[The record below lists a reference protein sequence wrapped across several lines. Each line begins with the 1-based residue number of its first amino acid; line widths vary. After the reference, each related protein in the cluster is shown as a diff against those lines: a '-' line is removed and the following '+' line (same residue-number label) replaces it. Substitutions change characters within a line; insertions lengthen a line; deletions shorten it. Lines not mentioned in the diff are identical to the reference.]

1 MPRTSRFPVLLSGAR
16 AGAGAMAVLA
26 MQVAE
31 LPAQTSR
38 TEVKPGIYSC
48 TDASGRRITSDR
60 PITQCLD
67 REQKELGSSGT
78 VKRVIPPSYTADERA
93 RIEAEKRKEAEA
105 QARIADEKRRDK
117 ALFMRYPNKAAHDRE
132 RAEALTQI
140 DEVIAAV
147 NKRAEALNQ
156 QRREIDTELEFYQND
171 PKKAPEWLRRKLE
184 DNDHEQKT
192 QQRFLFAQVEEKA
205 RVNARFDE
213 ELARLRR
220 LWAEHGVSGGSGNAA
235 TAVTRP

>member
-31 LPAQTSR
+31 VPAQTSR

-67 REQKELGSSGT
+67 REQRELGSSGT

-235 TAVTRP
+235 VTRP

>member
-1 MPRTSRFPVLLSGAR
+1 
-16 AGAGAMAVLA
+16 

-31 LPAQTSR
+31 VPAQTSR

>member
-1 MPRTSRFPVLLSGAR
+1 MPRTGRFPVLLSGAR

-31 LPAQTSR
+31 VPAQTSR

-67 REQKELGSSGT
+67 REQRELGSSGT

-117 ALFMRYPNKAAHDRE
+117 ALFMRYPNKAVHDRE

>member
-1 MPRTSRFPVLLSGAR
+1 
-16 AGAGAMAVLA
+16 

-31 LPAQTSR
+31 VPAQTSR

-67 REQKELGSSGT
+67 REQRELGSSGT

-117 ALFMRYPNKAAHDRE
+117 ALFMRYPNKAVHDRE

>member
-1 MPRTSRFPVLLSGAR
+1 
-16 AGAGAMAVLA
+16 

-31 LPAQTSR
+31 VPAQTSR

-67 REQKELGSSGT
+67 REQRELGSSGT

>member
-1 MPRTSRFPVLLSGAR
+1 
-16 AGAGAMAVLA
+16 MAVLA

-31 LPAQTSR
+31 VPAQTSR

-67 REQKELGSSGT
+67 REQRELGSSGT

>member
-1 MPRTSRFPVLLSGAR
+1 
-16 AGAGAMAVLA
+16 

-31 LPAQTSR
+31 VPAQTSR

-67 REQKELGSSGT
+67 REQRELGSSGT

-235 TAVTRP
+235 VTRP

>member
-31 LPAQTSR
+31 VPAQTSR

-67 REQKELGSSGT
+67 REQRELGSSGT

>member
-1 MPRTSRFPVLLSGAR
+1 
-16 AGAGAMAVLA
+16 

-31 LPAQTSR
+31 VPAQTSR

-67 REQKELGSSGT
+67 REQRELGSSGT

-93 RIEAEKRKEAEA
+93 RIETEKRKEAEA

>member
-1 MPRTSRFPVLLSGAR
+1 
-16 AGAGAMAVLA
+16 

-31 LPAQTSR
+31 VPAQTSR

-67 REQKELGSSGT
+67 REQRELGSSGT

-105 QARIADEKRRDK
+105 QARITDEKRRDK

>member
-1 MPRTSRFPVLLSGAR
+1 
-16 AGAGAMAVLA
+16 

-31 LPAQTSR
+31 VPAQTSR
-38 TEVKPGIYSC
+38 MEVKPGIYSC

-67 REQKELGSSGT
+67 REQRELGSSGT

>member
-1 MPRTSRFPVLLSGAR
+1 
-16 AGAGAMAVLA
+16 

-31 LPAQTSR
+31 VPAQTSR

-67 REQKELGSSGT
+67 REQRELGSSGT

-117 ALFMRYPNKAAHDRE
+117 ALFMRYPNKAVHDRE

-184 DNDHEQKT
+184 DTDHEQKT

>member
-1 MPRTSRFPVLLSGAR
+1 
-16 AGAGAMAVLA
+16 

>member
-1 MPRTSRFPVLLSGAR
+1 LPRTSRFPVLLSGAR

-31 LPAQTSR
+31 VPAQTSR

-67 REQKELGSSGT
+67 REQRELGSSGT

-117 ALFMRYPNKAAHDRE
+117 ALFMRYPNKAVHDRE
-132 RAEALTQI
+132 RAVSLTQI

-171 PKKAPEWLRRKLE
+171 PKKAPAWLQRKLE